1 MKHGRISLRAL
12 CIKRTRPYSCAIG
25 ACGRQIIPVTSM
37 FWVIEQEKKVL
48 SKAHLQEAMG
58 KLEPPI
64 RFRLAD
70 RTEVLIQYVV
80 DSMRMR
86 ELAPSSLGQVS
97 KGSRALTGSEEDDD
111 VDEQEQ
117 KKTKVEPKKVV
128 ALAVLGTTVEDVSE
142 DPSKASMTAFPTGL
156 PHPASDEETRAF
168 GSQHLA
174 CVLSAAVASLK
185 DMKERVAYVKMTS
198 DVFKAGVPLS
208 CKSDGAYSKM
218 QIAESIAKCR
228 PGGVT
233 TAHELLTWLMVSA
246 AK

>member
-1 MKHGRISLRAL
+1 
-12 CIKRTRPYSCAIG
+12 
-25 ACGRQIIPVTSM
+25 M

-64 RFRLAD
+64 KFRLAD

-86 ELAPSSLGQVS
+86 ELAASSLGQVS
-97 KGSRALTGSEEDDD
+97 KGSRAFTGSEEDHD

-117 KKTKVEPKKVV
+117 KKTRVEPKKAV
-128 ALAVLGTTVEDVSE
+128 AVAVLDTTVEDVSE
-142 DPSKASMTAFPTGL
+142 DPSRASITALPTGL
-156 PHPASDEETRAF
+156 PHPASDEETGAF

-185 DMKERVAYVKMTS
+185 DMKERVAYVKTTS

-208 CKSDGAYSKM
+208 CKSDGAYNKV

-228 PGGVT
+228 PSGVT
-233 TAHELLTWLMVSA
+233 NAHELLSWLMVSA

>member
-1 MKHGRISLRAL
+1 MLDVHAGGKLILL
-12 CIKRTRPYSCAIG
+12 CDFVFVVG
-25 ACGRQIIPVTSM
+25 L
-37 FWVIEQEKKVL
+37 EQKGL
-48 SKAHLQEAMG
+48 SKRHLQDAMG

-64 RFRLAD
+64 KFRQSD
-70 RTEVLIQYVV
+70 KMEVLIKNIIE
-80 DSMRMR
+80 SMSTR
-86 ELAPSSLGQVS
+86 EVAPRL
-97 KGSRALTGSEEDDD
+97 KGGVLRAADTIEDDLAAVHTEKKRRVD
-111 VDEQEQ
+111 VQ
-117 KKTKVEPKKVV
+117 KT
-128 ALAVLGTTVEDVSE
+128 LDL
-142 DPSKASMTAFPTGL
+142 L
-156 PHPASDEETRAF
+156 PHRTAGLEGKNTVVGPHTERSASDEETGAF

-208 CKSDGAYSKM
+208 CKSDGAYSKV